1 MQLLL
6 AFAVSATLAGGAPHP
21 SAAATPMRV
30 TVTIG
35 EPQVISVE
43 TADGW
48 IAPGPDVVAP
58 VPTAPARFEMTIPS
72 RPSPTRRAL
81 ILDTI

>member
-6 AFAVSATLAGGAPHP
+6 AFAVSATLAGGAPHHH
-21 SAAATPMRV
+21 ATDAPLRV

-35 EPQVISVE
+35 EPRVISVE
-43 TADGW
+43 SADGW
-48 IAPGPDVVAP
+48 VAPGLDVVAP
-58 VPTAPARFEMTIPS
+58 VPTAPARFEMTIPARSPS
-72 RPSPTRRAL
+72 RRSA

>member
-6 AFAVSATLAGGAPHP
+6 AFAVSATLAGGAPSLP
-21 SAAATPMRV
+21 AAPLRV
-30 TVTIG
+30 TVSIG

-43 TADGW
+43 SADGW
-48 IAPGPDVVAP
+48 AAPGRDVVAP
-58 VPTAPARFEMTIPS
+58 VPTAPARFEMTIPA
-72 RPSPTRRAL
+72 RPVATRRAA